1 MDVLLTGANGTVGTA
16 ITDALDHSFTRVDV
30 REDPG
35 GRETTVADARD
46 HAAIRAACEGQDA
59 VIHLARAGALDSGNR
74 AVEWSVALADDLRMA
89 TTVLSAAADAGVER
103 AVIASSNHAV
113 GMYEVEHAPD
123 IYDPGHGISV
133 DHTVQPRP
141 DSMYGVTK
149 VYGEATARLLA
160 EAHGMPCYAL
170 RIGAVRDPAYD
181 HPYGDAEAGV
191 ERGDFERGSDAY
203 AEQVARLK
211 ALWQSRRDCA
221 DLVERCLRD
230 ETVDY
235 GVFYGVSDNER
246 RWLDIEHARET
257 IGYDPRDDGE
267 EWDGPPAR

>member
-1 MDVLLTGANGTVGTA
+1 MDVLLTGANGVVGIA
-16 ITDALDHSFTRVDV
+16 ITDHLDHSFARVDI
-30 REDPG
+30 RADPE

-46 HAAIRAACEGQDA
+46 YAAMRAACEGRDA
-59 VIHLARAGALDSGNR
+59 VVHLARTGRLDSGNR
-74 AVEWSVALADDLRMA
+74 GVEWSVALGDDLQMV

-103 AVIASSNHAV
+103 VVLASSNHAV
-113 GMYEVEHAPD
+113 GMYEVEHAPG
-123 IYDPGHGISV
+123 IYYPGHGISV

-149 VYGEATARLLA
+149 VYGEVTARLLA
-160 EAHGMPCYAL
+160 EARGTRCYAL
-170 RIGAVRDPAYD
+170 RIGAVRAPEYD

-203 AEQVARLK
+203 TEQVARLK

-221 DLVERCLRD
+221 ALVECCLCD
-230 ETVDY
+230 ESVDY

-246 RWLDIEHARET
+246 GWLDIEHAREAL
-257 IGYDPRDDGE
+257 GYDPRDDGE
-267 EWDGPPAR
+267 AWDGPPGE